1 MQVLIK
7 LATTFNLL
15 LPIIDPKL
23 WDKKGSA
30 QQNLMEKIRDR
41 KVKKG
46 ISTANVDILNPTRV
60 ADETKKK
67 SIGAPVVGHGI
78 YTIKN
83 GA

>member
-1 MQVLIK
+1 
-7 LATTFNLL
+7 
-15 LPIIDPKL
+15 
-23 WDKKGSA
+23 
-30 QQNLMEKIRDR
+30 MEKIRDR